1 MIRFAE
7 RVKSNAPFH
16 LMWDEFSNHWTA
28 EIPTCV
34 KEVEVILLTA
44 PGDYM
49 NYITEPTTATT
60 TATVFTTTTIGDD
73 RRYAVWPI
81 VNRREPPGVYDCL
94 AV

>member
-44 PGDYM
+44 PGDYTCGT
-49 NYITEPTTATT
+49 N
-60 TATVFTTTTIGDD
+60 D
-73 RRYAVWPI
+73 RLIFNGSLDNFKASK
-81 VNRREPPGVYDCL
+81 
-94 AV
+94 

>member
-44 PGDYM
+44 L
-49 NYITEPTTATT
+49 
-60 TATVFTTTTIGDD
+60 GDD
-73 RRYAVWPI
+73 SRYAVWPI